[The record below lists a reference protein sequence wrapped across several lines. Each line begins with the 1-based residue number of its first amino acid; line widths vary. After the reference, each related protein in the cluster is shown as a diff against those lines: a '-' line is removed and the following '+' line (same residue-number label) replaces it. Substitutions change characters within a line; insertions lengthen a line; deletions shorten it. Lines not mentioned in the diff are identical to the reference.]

1 MLNELKTQKLVDA
14 FRSDSS
20 ILETFFNSD
29 VVARE
34 KILLQLSTDHSL
46 ELSSSEINYI
56 AKDPEDLISDLELTD
71 SELELV
77 SGGSFKSKIK
87 DMQDD
92 VNPPLPNI
100 SNPKK

>member
-77 SGGSFKSKIK
+77 SGGKQRLFEDPDHKWVDSVKL
-87 DMQDD
+87 D
-92 VNPPLPNI
+92 PP
-100 SNPKK
+100 KEK